1 MNTTSIN
8 TKLAMFFAALL
19 GAAVFTSVAFTN
31 IAVLG
36 LLLVAP
42 FAWREFYK
50 THQSIEVDAKLFLAL
65 VLALCAWDML
75 TNVLA
80 AYGIGASLKDLLHDM
95 RTFGFVVLLWAVFA
109 NPRVARVGFGAV
121 FSMVL
126 FMATVNLLLTL
137 SGRVVPG
144 EYFTTGLLHMSHMSH
159 MYGQALVGVVFVLAQ
174 IWLVRP
180 SLAWRV
186 AVPMAL
192 LLASLVLAS
201 ERRTGWVL
209 LAAGFGVWSLLNA
222 KRLFAGKYKW
232 WLLGAA
238 VAVVMAVASSDIV
251 HRRMALAIVEFNE
264 YLALTPQERS
274 AAIFGSVS
282 IRMQY
287 AATAWEVIKQSN
299 WWIGVG
305 SLGFPDA
312 YQSAATKLEVTPEA
326 WARYNWGNPHNEY
339 LFMLATKG
347 VIGLALYLAVFVQAC
362 RVAWGKTD
370 EVQRVGL
377 VMFVFL
383 FMLSI
388 TTNSMMI
395 DMEEGHFTLLIL
407 LVFLAPKT
415 LDLIDRKSTIS
426 THLK

>member
-1 MNTTSIN
+1 MNTNSLN

-31 IAVLG
+31 IAALG
-36 LLLVAP
+36 LLLIAP
-42 FAWREFYK
+42 FAWRQFYK
-50 THQSIEVDAKLFLAL
+50 THQSIEADAKLFLAL
-65 VLALCAWDML
+65 VIALCAWDVF
-75 TNVLA
+75 TNVWA
-80 AYGIGASLKDLLHDM
+80 GYGVGASFKDLLHDM
-95 RTFGFVVLLWAVFA
+95 RTFGFVVLLWAVFV
-109 NPRVARVGFGAV
+109 NPRVARVAFGAV
-121 FSMVL
+121 FATVL

-137 SGRVVPG
+137 SGRVVQG
-144 EYFTTGLLHMSHMSH
+144 EYFTTGLLRMSHMSH
-159 MYGQALVGVVFVLAQ
+159 MYGQALVGMVFVLAQ
-174 IWLVRP
+174 MWLVRP

-232 WLLGAA
+232 WLLGGA
-238 VAVVMAVASSDIV
+238 VAVLGVVASSDVV
-251 HRRMALAIVEFNE
+251 HRRMALAVVEFNE

-287 AATAWEVIKQSN
+287 AATAWEAIKQSN

-305 SLGFPDA
+305 SLQFGDA
-312 YQSAATKLEVTPEA
+312 FAAINYSMGTTPEQA
-326 WARYNWGNPHNEY
+326 KLYFANFKNPHNEY

-347 VIGLALYLAVFVQAC
+347 VVGLALYVGIFVQAC
-362 RVAWGKTD
+362 RLALIKTSD
-370 EVQRVGL
+370 VQRIGL
-377 VMFVFL
+377 IMFVYL
-383 FMLSI
+383 FMVSI
-388 TTNSMMI
+388 FMNSMMV
-395 DMEEGHFTLLIL
+395 DMEEGHFAMLIL
-407 LVFLAPKT
+407 LIFLMNWVCLLTMERIQQAK
-415 LDLIDRKSTIS
+415 
-426 THLK
+426 

>member
-1 MNTTSIN
+1 MNANSMN

-36 LLLVAP
+36 LLLIAP
-42 FAWREFYK
+42 FAWREFHK
-50 THQSIEVDAKLFLAL
+50 THQSTEADAKLFLAL
-65 VLALCAWDML
+65 VIALCAWDVF

-80 AYGIGASLKDLLHDM
+80 GYGLGASLKDLLHDM

-121 FSMVL
+121 FATIL
-126 FMATVNLLLTL
+126 IMASVNLLLTL
-137 SGRVVPG
+137 SSHVVQG
-144 EYFTTGLLHMSHMSH
+144 EYFTTGFLGMSHMSH
-159 MYGQALVGVVFVLAQ
+159 MYGQALVGFVFVLTQ
-174 IWLVRP
+174 MWLVR
-180 SLAWRV
+180 SKLSWRV
-186 AVPMAL
+186 AVPIAL

-209 LAAGFGVWSLLNA
+209 LVAGFGAWGLLNA

-238 VAVVMAVASSDIV
+238 IAVVSVVASSDVV
-251 HRRMALAIVEFNE
+251 HRRMALAVIEFNE
-264 YLALTPQERS
+264 YLSLSPKERS

-287 AATAWEVIKQSN
+287 AATAWEAIKQSN

-305 SLGFPDA
+305 SIGFPAA
-312 YQSAATKLEVTPEA
+312 YQAAATALEVTPES
-326 WARYNWGNPHNEY
+326 WVRYNWGNPHNEY
-339 LFMLATKG
+339 LYILATKG
-347 VIGLALYLAVFVQAC
+347 VIGLTLYLAIFAQAC

-370 EVQRVGL
+370 EIQRVGL

-395 DMEEGHFTLLIL
+395 DMEEGHFTMLIL
-407 LVFLAPKT
+407 LVFLAPKS
-415 LDLIDRKSTIS
+415 LDLMGNKFETREQ
-426 THLK
+426 LK